1 MKDKGRLEGWI
12 FLERGIREHW
22 IYSEKPFSRFKAWID
37 LIFSAN
43 FQDKTIMV
51 NGRPFLVRRGS
62 FLTST
67 RKLAERWG
75 WGKDKTSRFLTVL
88 KDNGMIET
96 ATPSGTL
103 ITIVNYGFYQGRR
116 DRKSDTRETATRQTR
131 DTDQIQEK
139 ERRKNDKERKEEAEK
154 NDPAD
159 DADFLTPDEYAK
171 GKGEHGSTV

>member
-1 MKDKGRLEGWI
+1 MKNKEQPDGWI
-12 FLERGIREHW
+12 ILGRGIRDHW

-43 FQDKTIMV
+43 FRDKTIMV

-75 WGKDKTSRFLTVL
+75 WSKNKTSRYLSIL
-88 KDNGMIET
+88 RDEGMIET
-96 ATPSGTL
+96 GTQVGTL
-103 ITIVNYGFYQGRR
+103 VTIVNYELYQTKRDSRR
-116 DRKSDTRETATRQTR
+116 DTKGTRAGQTR
-131 DTDQIQEK
+131 DTQGIQEK
-139 ERRKNDKERKEEAEK
+139 ERRKNDKERKEEVGK
-154 NDPAD
+154 NDQAD
-159 DADFLTPDEYAK
+159 DADFLTPEEYAK